1 MTDDCY
7 FNENN
12 MRHLRT
18 AAARMEAG
26 QTIVMKDV
34 DDMERKAKI
43 INTIRQFRLIDDTYF
58 NMFMEDNIPCM
69 ELFLRL
75 ILSNPTLRVER
86 IQTQRE
92 VSNIFGRS
100 VRFDVFTRN
109 DDGTLC
115 NMEVQRSDQE
125 ATPERAR
132 FNSCMLDMLTIKKG
146 FTWGE
151 NHLPPACV
159 IFITEHDVLRG
170 GKPIYHISRRID
182 ELEEKR
188 FEDNAQ
194 IIYVNA
200 SYQDESPLGWLM
212 HDMFANSPEKM
223 HYGILA
229 DRTNYLKTD
238 THGVMKMC
246 ELMEKLM
253 EEDRAKSFEKGREAE
268 QQSTILRLFQRG
280 WKLPDIMDATNLEKD
295 KILNFLR
302 ANGIQPAQ

>member
-1 MTDDCY
+1 MTDDQDRSKLL
-7 FNENN
+7 EVI
-12 MRHLRT
+12 RH
-18 AAARMEAG
+18 
-26 QTIVMKDV
+26 
-34 DDMERKAKI
+34 
-43 INTIRQFRLIDDTYF
+43 FRLIDDTYF

-75 ILSNPTLRVER
+75 ILNNPTLHVES

-100 VRFDVFTRN
+100 VRFDVFARN

-115 NMEVQRSDQE
+115 NMEVQRSDKE

-151 NHLPPACV
+151 DHLPPACA
-159 IFITEHDVLRG
+159 IFITEHDVLHG

-182 ELEEKR
+182 ELGGKI
-188 FEDNAQ
+188 FLDGAQ

-200 SYQDESPLGWLM
+200 SYQDDSPLGLLM
-212 HDMFANSPEKM
+212 RDMFAYSPEKM
-223 HYGILA
+223 HYEILA
-229 DRTNYLKTD
+229 NRMKYLKTD
-238 THGVMKMC
+238 RHGVMKMC
-246 ELMEKLM
+246 DLMEKLM
-253 EEDRAKSFEKGREAE
+253 EEDRLESFEKGKAAE
-268 QQSTILRLFQRG
+268 QQNIVLRLFHKG
-280 WKLPDIMDATNLEKD
+280 WKLSDIMDATD
-295 KILNFLR
+295 WTQDQILSFLH